1 MKKTNIVTP
10 MWEKCKQVLQ
20 SGDIVKAD
28 ELLMQLIFKLADY
41 TSNGYKDDDKI
52 EGVKLEV
59 WKERAWYTIENAG
72 LLDYDPN

>member
-20 SGDIVKAD
+20 SGDLVKAD

-41 TSNGYKDDDKI
+41 TANGYKDADKI
-52 EGVKLEV
+52 EGTSLLV
-59 WKERAWYTIENAG
+59 WKERGWMTLENAG